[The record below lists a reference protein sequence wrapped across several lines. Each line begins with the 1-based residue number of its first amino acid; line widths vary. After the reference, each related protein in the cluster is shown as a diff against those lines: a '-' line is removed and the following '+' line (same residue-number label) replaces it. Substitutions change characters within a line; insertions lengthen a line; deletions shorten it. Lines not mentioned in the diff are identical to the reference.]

1 VSGKRVR
8 WRAKALADLQAF
20 YDWLRTV
27 ENAKPKQTI
36 ARIRAAARSMQRLG
50 DIGRPSRIES
60 VRELSVR
67 NAPYV
72 IVYRVDGEVIDIF
85 AVYHTAQ
92 DRQNSE
98 P

>member
-1 VSGKRVR
+1 VKGKRVR

-20 YDWLRTV
+20 HDWLSTV
-27 ENAKPKQTI
+27 ENAKPKRTI
-36 ARIRAAARSMQRLG
+36 ARIRAAARSMHRLG
-50 DIGRPSRIES
+50 DIRRPSRIEG

-72 IVYRVDGEVIDIF
+72 IAYRVEGDVIDNL

-92 DRQNSE
+92 DR
-98 P
+98 

>member
-1 VSGKRVR
+1 VKGKRVR
-8 WRAKALADLQAF
+8 WRAKALADLQSVH
-20 YDWLRTV
+20 DWLTTV

-72 IVYRVDGEVIDIF
+72 IVYRVDGDTIDIL
-85 AVYHTAQ
+85 AIYHTAQ
-92 DRQNSE
+92 DR
-98 P
+98 